1 MDDAPAHAD
10 VASTST
16 SAAAAAATAT
26 TSAPPPPPAA
36 SLPPAINALTPE
48 DHVAFMCRAI
58 ALSRAAGL
66 EQRTG
71 GCFGAVVVDSVTKKV
86 LGEGQNRV
94 LETKDPTAH
103 GEITCLREACA
114 KLGSPHLP
122 PGAVLYSSAE
132 PCPMCHAA
140 CLWARCRF
148 VFYAAK
154 YEDVMELGRFD
165 DVDFAAEIARR
176 VEEKKRER
184 EGEGEEKGRSNEAA
198 REKPLPPPTKPLL
211 EIAPPLLRE
220 EALVVWREYAARS
233 DNEHY

>member
-103 GEITCLREACA
+103 GEITGLRQARVA
-114 KLGSPHLP
+114 APSPGSSPLLVRGALP
-122 PGAVLYSSAE
+122 
-132 PCPMCHAA
+132 
-140 CLWARCRF
+140 
-148 VFYAAK
+148 
-154 YEDVMELGRFD
+154 DVPRGVPVGEVPLRLLRREIRGRH
-165 DVDFAAEIARR
+165 
-176 VEEKKRER
+176 
-184 EGEGEEKGRSNEAA
+184 GA
-198 REKPLPPPTKPLL
+198 RE
-211 EIAPPLLRE
+211 
-220 EALVVWREYAARS
+220 V
-233 DNEHY
+233 